1 MAGEGRTTHDSCCR
15 YRFRK
20 VMSLIRGL
28 CLSATAR
35 ADHLIVVQQYIPRP
49 FFLLFFGLR
58 HEELGDGEDALDF
71 LEVRLLLLLELFP
84 PGLHLFL

>member
-1 MAGEGRTTHDSCCR
+1 MAGEGRTTRDCCRR

-20 VMSLIRGL
+20 VMCLIRGL
-28 CLSATAR
+28 CLAATAR
-35 ADHLIVVQQYIPRP
+35 ADHLIVVQQHIPRP
-49 FFLLFFGLR
+49 LFLLIFGLR
-58 HEELGDGEDALDF
+58 HEELGYGEYALDF